1 MWVFVKGNA
10 VALLLVASAEYA
22 VSETKWH
29 QAQKWVKRGNNLPII
44 YHIFTRPSKLIIVIY
59 VQLLYY
65 TYIQCTKQRAWHW
78 YNFSLDDRKVG
89 FLDRKSR
96 QAMAWLENVGHQ
108 FYDWWV
114 GHPLYNATRT
124 FANTFPKISSWPP
137 DKINS
142 TKSILF
148 VEILSQYI
156 LFVRKPIAMSAK
168 DKIALSTFPDVA
180 PLLVLPPLPVQLP
193 YFLLPPQMCH
203 NTGWHSVVVQ
213 VSVGQLEIT
222 TKT

>member
-10 VALLLVASAEYA
+10 VALLLVASAESA

-124 FANTFPKISSWPP
+124 FANTFPKISGWPP

-148 VEILSQYI
+148 SFSVYFVCSQTNCNYGKRQNS
-156 LFVRKPIAMSAK
+156 FVH
-168 DKIALSTFPDVA
+168 FPWCCPPPCVA
-180 PLLVLPPLPVQLP
+180 PLPVQLP

-203 NTGWHSVVVQ
+203 NTGWHSKVFR
-213 VSVGQLEIT
+213 VSGGQLEIT

>member
-1 MWVFVKGNA
+1 MTPSTKKQPPN
-10 VALLLVASAEYA
+10 Y
-22 VSETKWH
+22 VS
-29 QAQKWVKRGNNLPII
+29 
-44 YHIFTRPSKLIIVIY
+44 YFYSPSQTGHLVIY

-142 TKSILF
+142 TKSMLF

-156 LFVRKPIAMSAK
+156 LFVRKPIAMTAK

-180 PLLVLPPLPVQLP
+180 PLLVLPPFPSNCLTFSFHHKCVTILVGIPW
-193 YFLLPPQMCH
+193 YF
-203 NTGWHSVVVQ
+203 G
-213 VSVGQLEIT
+213 
-222 TKT
+222 